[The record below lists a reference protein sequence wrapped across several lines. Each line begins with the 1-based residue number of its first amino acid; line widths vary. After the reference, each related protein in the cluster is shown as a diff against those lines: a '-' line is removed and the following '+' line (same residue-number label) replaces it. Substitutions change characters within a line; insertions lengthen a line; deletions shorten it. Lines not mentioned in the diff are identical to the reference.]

1 MSNYKTVIQTNIAG
15 LRNGGT
21 LSNNDKDVL
30 RILSQFYRN
39 APTAN
44 LQKIPQL
51 KNIKNASRISNY
63 INKQFKELK
72 NHRISTR
79 NGGLVIT
86 LNININQLHDFFLFL
101 WLDMCHDFGSGSIGD
116 FDKFLKGPV
125 VSQFASG
132 GNANKWRNWNR
143 TPIETEN
150 FKFLRE
156 HGMIGKQSSKYA
168 YPTSNS
174 ADIGLKEYFGE
185 MWSAPGSPVEPIY
198 IDKNVTEKYFQS
210 IIKDKKTT
218 YISFDSQN
226 AHFLSLLIASS
237 KVENKSG
244 TQSAYLLKRIYTLAN
259 LMDPG
264 RLGGAS
270 VKAGSSMDEVY
281 SRLFTEEVSWPY
293 KVNAQP
299 FKWNF
304 GDYFTISIERE
315 PKASDFTCKLNDQ
328 ELKLG
333 ITKKQAASENTV
345 IGKLSKTF
353 GDLNQILTVSTLR
366 KNGVRIVSGTQD
378 RAFVG
383 MTGFIQRELFK
394 IQPQII
400 ISPTATGGTRND
412 SHIILYGMQGYFKSN
427 VKKTKTGGFSINTS
441 QINIGRN
448 TSSSRNRNAN
458 NNANAK
464 LAAMLMKQSTPSKPN
479 NAAKSNKNLA
489 QALANSKR
497 LTNKWK
503 LMKRNAVA
511 RRNKIRNNF
520 RAVVN
525 AAVKQNKNK
534 KEIERKARENAEKE
548 LSRIRV
554 ALEEA
559 KKAAL
564 NAQKKAENERRAA
577 ENAKKKVEK
586 LSRTIGKSKREV
598 AGLDTTLK
606 KTRIT
611 RARP

>member
-1 MSNYKTVIQTNIAG
+1 MSNYKTVIQKNIAG

-30 RILSQFYRN
+30 RVLSQFYRN

-51 KNIKNASRISNY
+51 KNIKNASSISNY
-63 INKQFKELK
+63 INKQFEELK
-72 NHRISTR
+72 KHRISTT
-79 NGGLVIT
+79 NSGLVIT
-86 LNININQLHDFFLFL
+86 LDVDIDQLHDFFLFL
-101 WLDMCHDFGSGSIGD
+101 WLDMCHDFGSIRAIP

-125 VSQFASG
+125 VSQFATG

-150 FKFLRE
+150 FKFLSRA
-156 HGMIGKQSSKYA
+156 GMIGNRSNKYA
-168 YPTSNS
+168 YPAGNS
-174 ADIGLKEYFGE
+174 ADKGLKEYFGE
-185 MWSAPGSPVEPIY
+185 MWTAPGSPVEPIY

-226 AHFLSLLIASS
+226 AHFLSLLMASS
-237 KVENKSG
+237 KVKNKSG

-264 RLGGAS
+264 RLGGPS

-299 FKWNF
+299 FKWKF
-304 GDYFTISIERE
+304 GDYFTISIERDS
-315 PKASDFTCKLNDQ
+315 KISDFTCKLNDQ

-366 KNGVRIVSGTQD
+366 KNGVRIVSATQD

-427 VKKTKTGGFSINTS
+427 VKKNKTGGFSINSS

-448 TSSSRNRNAN
+448 NASSRNRTRNLAKSIMNYARAPPSQPNIAQPNKELARELNQELKNRKKRAEDLEARLKTLNKSKN
-458 NNANAK
+458 NIIKNLQNRLRVLMESNSVNKNQLKNQAQLNAK
-464 LAAMLMKQSTPSKPN
+464 NKVNNLTTQEKTIKQQFN
-479 NAAKSNKNLA
+479 
-489 QALANSKR
+489 
-497 LTNKWK
+497 
-503 LMKRNAVA
+503 
-511 RRNKIRNNF
+511 
-520 RAVVN
+520 
-525 AAVKQNKNK
+525 
-534 KEIERKARENAEKE
+534 
-548 LSRIRV
+548 
-554 ALEEA
+554 
-559 KKAAL
+559 
-564 NAQKKAENERRAA
+564 NAQKKVQELEKQLRNRNQV
-577 ENAKKKVEK
+577 NARVKRVKRLLGNKTPVK
-586 LSRTIGKSKREV
+586 TGVTTRSKSR
-598 AGLDTTLK
+598 
-606 KTRIT
+606 
-611 RARP
+611 P